1 MLTYMYAICL
11 YRYSYQQ
18 QNDSKKRKELY
29 VKVQHLTGNYNSG
42 VFFMS
47 KRQYIFFFV
56 KRAIERKKPKCKL
69 RGISFWTVTGGGTRG
84 LGHIFVINY
93 HNLTNKTF
101 VKYFDYNWLSKPK
114 KVAENQCQNW
124 LIGRK
129 IGVKSR

>member
-1 MLTYMYAICL
+1 MQYASMC
-11 YRYSYQQ
+11 SYQQ

-69 RGISFWTVTGGGTRG
+69 RGVSFWTVTGGGMRG

-114 KVAENQCQNW
+114 KW
-124 LIGRK
+124 LKINAKIWLEVRK